1 MDRMKTHQAVET
13 SKTGSKAMSAVDA
26 FSLDDETRAYA
37 RKLFKRRVEGWGDEG
52 RALEECATWT
62 GMTPRSFKRLIS
74 GETKQAG
81 TFFSRVR
88 KGYLDYC
95 ARKVAELQ
103 NEIQAEKARFG
114 NVRIGDLDHEVEALV
129 AKVEAARAV
138 KILQPNEGK

>member
-1 MDRMKTHQAVET
+1 MAQTKTDQSVAAK
-13 SKTGSKAMSAVDA
+13 KTGPKAMSAVDA
-26 FSLDDETRAYA
+26 LSLDDETRAYA

-52 RALEECATWT
+52 SALEECARWT
-62 GMTPRSFKRLIS
+62 GMTPRSFKRLIT

-103 NEIQAEKARFG
+103 NEIQEEKARYG
-114 NVRIGDLDHEVEALV
+114 NVRIGNLDQEIEALV
-129 AKVEAARAV
+129 AKVDAARAV
-138 KILQPNEGK
+138 KILQT

>member
-1 MDRMKTHQAVET
+1 MARTETHQPVET
-13 SKTGSKAMSAVDA
+13 KQAGAKAMSAVDS

-37 RKLFKRRVEGWGDEG
+37 RKLFKRRVEGWGDEA
-52 RALEECATWT
+52 RALEECASWT
-62 GMTPRSFKRLIS
+62 GMTPRSFKRLIT

-103 NEIQAEKARFG
+103 NEIQAEKARYG

-138 KILQPNEGK
+138 KILQQREG

>member
-1 MDRMKTHQAVET
+1 MKWTKTHQVVAT
-13 SKTGSKAMSAVDA
+13 KKTGSKAMSVVDA
-26 FSLDDETRAYA
+26 LSLDDETRAYA

-52 RALEECATWT
+52 RALEECAGWT

-88 KGYLDYC
+88 KAYLDYC

-103 NEIQAEKARFG
+103 NEIQAEKARYG
-114 NVRIGDLDHEVEALV
+114 NVRVGDLDHEVEVLV
-129 AKVEAARAV
+129 AKIEAARAV
-138 KILQPNEGK
+138 KIIHST